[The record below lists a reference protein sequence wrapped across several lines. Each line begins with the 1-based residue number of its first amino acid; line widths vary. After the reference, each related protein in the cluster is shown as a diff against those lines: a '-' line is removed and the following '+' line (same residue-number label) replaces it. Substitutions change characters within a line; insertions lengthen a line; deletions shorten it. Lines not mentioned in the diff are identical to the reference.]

1 MEASANA
8 IGGQVRKRELRL
20 EELVERNSLVLISS
34 NFRGFP
40 NKGWRRKRY

>member
-20 EELVERNSLVLISS
+20 EELVERNSLVIFSAKFL
-34 NFRGFP
+34 GFP
-40 NKGWRRKRY
+40 NKV